1 MEEHNLAKEMLRIL
15 ELRLSDNEK
24 AQLELIDM
32 QIYLLKR
39 ISKICILIREIEEKR
54 EELNHSE

>member
-39 ISKICILIREIEEKR
+39 ISKICILIREIEAKR